1 MRLPLPTLRD
11 YLVSLSAAAA
21 LKSELYEKDPQRSR
35 LDVERSAHNQVILL
49 LAQCAGKQ
57 EGPDTSQAAV
67 RHGVELINA
76 REDHWIYFEDF
87 FDRSYEEWVLSL
99 FDDAAALPPMSP
111 GAMPG
116 QA

>member
-21 LKSELYEKDPQRSR
+21 LKSELYEQNPHRDR

-57 EGPDTSQAAV
+57 ESPDTAQAAV
-67 RHGVELINA
+67 RRGVEIINT
-76 REDHWIYFEDF
+76 RENHWLYFEDF
-87 FDRSYEEWVLSL
+87 FERSYEEWVLSL
-99 FDDAAALPPMSP
+99 FDDAAALPPVTP
-111 GAMPG
+111 GTTPG

>member
-1 MRLPLPTLRD
+1 MQLPLPTLRD

-21 LKSELYEKDPQRSR
+21 LKNELYEQNPGRDR

-57 EGPDTSQAAV
+57 SSPDTAQSAV
-67 RHGVELINA
+67 RHGVEIINN
-76 REDHWIYFEDF
+76 RENHWLFFEDF

-99 FDDAAALPPMSP
+99 FDDAAALPPVSP
-111 GAMPG
+111 GTTPG